1 MTAENSA
8 WLDDC
13 FNDEDA
19 INKPSPQERGS
30 AAIKQFSNAGVRS
43 NSLVMHTGLN
53 NPENQSTV
61 AKKKIDWQAD
71 LKKLS
76 TTEELMK
83 NISDPQFCWM
93 KLLVQGHMTVL
104 VAEGNGGKTAITIKA
119 CAEMSKAGYQI
130 HYVNVDASADQLK
143 YYHAHA
149 RDNGYELI
157 APDLHIGKSA
167 IDVVTLF
174 SAMSKIDI
182 DYSGTVLV
190 LDTLKKFTSVMN
202 KQLIGQFNSMLRS
215 LTAKGMTIICL
226 AHTNKHNDKD
236 GKPIFEGTGDVRN
249 DFDELIYFIPVKNA
263 DGSLVVSTLIDK
275 ERAGGMKNYTFDI
288 KDRQVTTRDKFEDTM
303 SLHQMQV
310 RMEADKELIDFIF
323 DSIKVTSKS
332 IDEIHEESKT
342 QDRSLSRDKIR
353 RVATTYSSDNCKQ
366 PLWLAIAT
374 GRNGSRYG
382 LLTDTYKEEL
392 ARQ

>member
-1 MTAENSA
+1 MLNSGKALLENEA
-8 WLDDC
+8 RQGLA
-13 FNDEDA
+13 NRPVVKIGLA
-19 INKPSPQERGS
+19 QVQE
-30 AAIKQFSNAGVRS
+30 IPN
-43 NSLVMHTGLN
+43 TY
-53 NPENQSTV
+53 
-61 AKKKIDWQAD
+61 AKKQIDWVAN
-71 LKKLS
+71 LNELS

-83 NISDPQFCWM
+83 NISDPKFCWM
-93 KLLVQGHMTVL
+93 RLLVQGHMTVV
-104 VAEGNGGKTAITIKA
+104 VAEGNGGKTAIMIKA

-130 HYVNVDASADQLK
+130 YYVNVDASADQLK

-149 RDNGYELI
+149 KDNGYQLI

-167 IDVVTLF
+167 IDVVALF
-174 SAMSKIDI
+174 ATMSKIDV

-249 DFDELIYFIPVKNA
+249 DFDEMIYFIPVKNA

-275 ERAGGMKNYTFDI
+275 ERAGGMMNYTFDI
-288 KDRQVTTRDKFEDTM
+288 KDRKVTTRDKFEDTM

-310 RMEADKELIDFIF
+310 GMEADEELIDFIF
-323 DSIKVTSKS
+323 DSIKMTSKS

-342 QDRSLSRDKIR
+342 QGKSFSRDKIR
-353 RVATTYSSDNCKQ
+353 QVTTTYSSDKCKR

-382 LLTDTYKEEL
+382 LLTDAYKEEL
-392 ARQ
+392 SRK